1 MAINFNDM
9 IVSHSTI
16 TKFLKAFSGLGLT
29 LVTVLCKRYGV
40 SPSAVASDV
49 SKQKLL
55 KLKVHVERRVPIEG
69 RITRIKSE
77 AIRRFIVNKS
87 TKGSRLLRGLPVRG
101 QRTRANAQT
110 PKNLKVF
117 FNKKYIENAST

>member
-1 MAINFNDM
+1 MTINFNDM
-9 IVSHSTI
+9 VQSHSTI
-16 TKFLKAFSGLGLT
+16 LKFLKTFSGLSLT
-29 LVTVLCKRYGV
+29 LVTFLCKRYGV
-40 SPSAVASDV
+40 SPSAIASDV

-55 KLKVHVERRVPIEG
+55 KLKIHIERRVPIEG
-69 RITRIKSE
+69 RITRIKSD

-110 PKNLKVF
+110 QKKLKVF